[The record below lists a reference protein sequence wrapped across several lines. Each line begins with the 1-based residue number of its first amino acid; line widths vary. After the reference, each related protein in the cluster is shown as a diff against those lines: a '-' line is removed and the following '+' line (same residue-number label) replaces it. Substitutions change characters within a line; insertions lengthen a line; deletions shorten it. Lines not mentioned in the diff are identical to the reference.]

1 MALIP
6 LPQMSEFLLEEFMLP
21 MKIDEYA
28 LSKGKKIPLFIRNV
42 IKLRTEGEKLE
53 KKRACFGK
61 KYALFSVKKT

>member
-28 LSKGKKIPLFIRNV
+28 LSKGKKIPLFIRG
-42 IKLRTEGEKLE
+42 IKI
-53 KKRACFGK
+53 F
-61 KYALFSVKKT
+61 